1 MKKICPN
8 LSNKQTAQEFGEME
22 RIFGEKMAHSL
33 WSKNNGYSI
42 DKAPNGAPSILFGDL
57 LELCE
62 GDYEQ
67 AMILK
72 AKVYSDE
79 FFKWFGDWTA
89 EDKSNV
95 SKVVDENGEPKAVYH
110 TVGNRFDP
118 SFKKF
123 DTYIEGRETAI
134 YHTDSLGMSTSYNT
148 KSSSEYNAYTT
159 DYSPIQGVL
168 EKLSDVLMGAREHT
182 SPENVEYINAMLKE
196 INDGS
201 FMKSNHNDYDPF
213 ARDSI
218 DNALTLLNSIFAT
231 DDGSEHAWF
240 VRQ

>member
-8 LSNKQTAQEFGEME
+8 LSNKQTAQEFGEMK

-110 TVGNRFDP
+110 TVGARFDP

-134 YHTDSLGMSTSYNT
+134 YHTDSLGMSVSYNAT
-148 KSSSEYNAYTT
+148 SQDEFKLYDLADSVDEKSVLTSIKNTVNLIR
-159 DYSPIQGVL
+159 DYLNPKDL
-168 EKLSDVLMGAREHT
+168 EIADKIIKA
-182 SPENVEYINAMLKE
+182 
-196 INDGS
+196 
-201 FMKSNHNDYDPF
+201 
-213 ARDSI
+213 I
-218 DNALTLLNSIFAT
+218 DNGTVS
-231 DDGSEHAWF
+231 
-240 VRQ
+240 

>member
-8 LSNKQTAQEFGEME
+8 LSNKQTAQEFGEMK

-62 GDYEQ
+62 GDYEH

-79 FFKWFGDWTA
+79 FFKWFGDWTT

-110 TVGNRFDP
+110 TVGAKFDP

-123 DTYIEGRETAI
+123 DTHIEGRETAI
-134 YHTDSLGMSTSYNT
+134 YHTDSLGMSTSYNRESAEQYVLYDT
-148 KSSSEYNAYTT
+148 DNVAFDDLTSKVKELAGSIREYA
-159 DYSPIQGVL
+159 SPEDFEVIDTMINTGVL
-168 EKLSDVLMGAREHT
+168 EDPDNYMPFSSDYDLGNAIMALDNIITNRLSNA
-182 SPENVEYINAMLKE
+182 SPEEV
-196 INDGS
+196 
-201 FMKSNHNDYDPF
+201 
-213 ARDSI
+213 
-218 DNALTLLNSIFAT
+218 
-231 DDGSEHAWF
+231 
-240 VRQ
+240 

>member
-8 LSNKQTAQEFGEME
+8 LSNKQTAQEFGEMK

-110 TVGNRFDP
+110 TVGERYDP

-134 YHTDSLGMSTSYNT
+134 YHTDSLGMSVSYNT
-148 KSSSEYNAYTT
+148 TSSEEFSTYN
-159 DYSPIQGVL
+159 
-168 EKLSDVLMGAREHT
+168 LSDIPDEVAILNKIKNTVNLIRDYLN
-182 SPENVEYINAMLKE
+182 PKDLE
-196 INDGS
+196 IAD
-201 FMKSNHNDYDPF
+201 KITR
-213 ARDSI
+213 AI
-218 DNALTLLNSIFAT
+218 DNGTVS
-231 DDGSEHAWF
+231 
-240 VRQ
+240 

>member
-8 LSNKQTAQEFGEME
+8 LSNKQTAQEFGEMK
-22 RIFGEKMAHSL
+22 RIFGKDMAHSL

-42 DKAPNGAPSILFGDL
+42 DKAPNGASSILFGDL

-79 FFKWFGDWTA
+79 FFKWFGDWTT

-110 TVGNRFDP
+110 TVGAKFDP

-123 DTYIEGRETAI
+123 DTHIEGRETAI
-134 YHTDSLGMSTSYNT
+134 YHTDSLGMSTSYNME
-148 KSSSEYNAYTT
+148 SASEYAAHIKEYV
-159 DYSPIQGVL
+159 SMQIVL
-168 EKLSDVLMGAREHT
+168 ERLSDVLMGAREHT
-182 SPENVEYINAMLKE
+182 SPENVEHINTMLKE
-196 INDGS
+196 IKDGT
-201 FMKSNHNDYDPF
+201 FMEANHTEYNPF
-213 ARDSI
+213 ARDSV
-218 DNALTLLNSIFAT
+218 DDALSLLSGIFAT
-231 DDGSEHAWF
+231 DDGGEHA
-240 VRQ
+240 